1 MPASRSLAIAY
12 AAAQRAVAADGAA
25 DLLVAVTADGDRVVV
40 VPTGAAEVIEPAALD
55 ALPAELVAG
64 HAEVLAQNA
73 IRALVDDARE
83 ARTLRGRLARALDA
97 LRGDA

>member
-40 VPTGAAEVIEPAALD
+40 VPTDEAEIIEPAVLD
-55 ALPAELVAG
+55 ALPAELLAG
-64 HAEVLAQNA
+64 HADLLAQNA
-73 IRALVDDARE
+73 VRILADDARE
-83 ARTLRGRLARALDA
+83 ARTLRGRVAAAWDA
-97 LRGDA
+97 LHGR